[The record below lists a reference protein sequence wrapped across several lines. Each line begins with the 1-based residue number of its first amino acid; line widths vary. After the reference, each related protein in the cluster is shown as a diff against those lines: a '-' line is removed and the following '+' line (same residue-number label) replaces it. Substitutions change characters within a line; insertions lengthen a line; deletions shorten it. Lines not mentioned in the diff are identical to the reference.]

1 MSNKLILIL
10 ERFTSNTL
18 ELLWNTSMYL
28 TIINAILR
36 PITQL
41 WCYFIAIR
49 VKWLAKFFKAATEDD
64 KFHHGFWPKKN
75 CRRNLPG
82 RYGNIYKVHHPI
94 LVLEYFWVFGQASIH
109 PSTHSDCGLRVVSL
123 SLSFAV
129 TSKHGPMDI
138 RLGLEIVFVW
148 QLNSRNSQR
157 SLRWLF

>member
-1 MSNKLILIL
+1 MDSYDQWMSNKLILIL
-10 ERFTSNTL
+10 ERFTSNAL
-18 ELLWNTSMYL
+18 ELLWNTSIYL

-49 VKWLAKFFKAATEDD
+49 VKWIAKFFKAATEDD
-64 KFHHGFWPKKN
+64 KFHHGFWPKQN

-109 PSTHSDCGLRVVSL
+109 PSTHSDCWSCRLVYHLQWHPNMDRWTFDWDWRL
-123 SLSFAV
+123 SSF
-129 TSKHGPMDI
+129 G
-138 RLGLEIVFVW
+138 
-148 QLNSRNSQR
+148 N
-157 SLRWLF
+157 